1 MKRDTRSD
9 KIFYTI
15 SDLLLL
21 LFLLMAAYP
30 LYFVV
35 IASVSSPNLVAT
47 GKVILF
53 PKGITIA
60 GYKKIIEY
68 SPLWR
73 GYGNTIL
80 YVVLQTILSVTVT
93 TMAGYALS
101 NKKLPGRR
109 GITIY
114 MTITM
119 FFSGGL
125 IPTYLWMDAI
135 GLVGTPLTVILM
147 GSVGAYNIFVA
158 RSFIQNTIPDALFE
172 AASIDGCSQAKFF
185 IAMVVPLSPALLA
198 VLTLFVAVG
207 QWNSWFNAMV
217 YLRDNRQMP
226 LQMVLRELIISQTA
240 LAQAGDAAV
249 QGEDA
254 VQQALLSESM
264 KYAII
269 IVSTLP
275 IMCLYPYV
283 QKYFVKGIMVGSV
296 KG

>member
-1 MKRDTRSD
+1 MKLTKTDRA
-9 KIFYTI
+9 FYAV
-15 SDLLLL
+15 SNLLLL
-21 LFLLMAAYP
+21 LFLFLAAYP
-30 LYFVV
+30 MYFVI
-35 IASVSSPNLVAT
+35 IASFSSPNLVAT
-47 GKVILF
+47 GQVFLF
-53 PKGITIA
+53 PRGITLA

-68 SPLWR
+68 APIWV
-73 GYGNTIL
+73 GYRNTIF
-80 YVVLQTILSVTVT
+80 YVIGQTLLSVTVIM
-93 TMAGYALS
+93 MAGYALS
-101 NKKLPGRR
+101 RKTLPCKT
-109 GITIY
+109 GITLY

-135 GLVGTPLTVILM
+135 GLVGTPVTVVLM

-158 RSFIQNTIPDALFE
+158 RSFIQSSIPEELYE
-172 AASIDGCSQAKFF
+172 AASIDGCSQARFF
-185 IAMVVPLSPALLA
+185 VKMIIPLSPALIA
-198 VLTLFVAVG
+198 VLTLFAAVG

-217 YLRDNRQMP
+217 YTRSRDHMP
-226 LQMVLRELIISQTA
+226 LQMVLRELILSQEQ

-254 VQQALLSESM
+254 VQQALLAESM

-275 IMCLYPYV
+275 IMCLYPFL